1 MIKLVDLLNKTIL
14 FEMAYERKHAL
25 NRLDSLS
32 HQISTHILKLII
44 FNNSSNF
51 NHWLGE
57 LNSWLNQ
64 VDDIRLK
71 PNNKKLNKQDYLKYL
86 KELYLENED
95 QVQKNIQKL
104 KKLYPNEQVS
114 IDDSTKVTNK
124 LNNLINKICIELA
137 ADKFYPLTDL
147 EFNFNT

>member
-25 NRLDSLS
+25 NKLDNLS
-32 HQISTHILKLII
+32 HPISTHILKLII
-44 FNNSSNF
+44 FNNSPNF

-71 PNNKKLNKQDYLKYL
+71 PTNKKLNRQDYLKYL
-86 KELYLENED
+86 KGLYLENED

-104 KKLYPNEQVS
+104 KRLYPNEQV
-114 IDDSTKVTNK
+114 ITDDSDKVMNEI
-124 LNNLINKICIELA
+124 NNLMNKICTELS
-137 ADKFYPLTDL
+137 ADEFYPLIDL
-147 EFNFNT
+147 DFDFNT

>member
-1 MIKLVDLLNKTIL
+1 
-14 FEMAYERKHAL
+14 
-25 NRLDSLS
+25 
-32 HQISTHILKLII
+32 
-44 FNNSSNF
+44 
-51 NHWLGE
+51 